1 LNISNEEFQVMAL
14 QQLKDLTEGQKTLF
28 AEQKALAEGQK
39 EIRKDLA
46 RLEYRMEHEVINKIR
61 ALFDACEAHEDYFKR
76 IFARLDNIEIDT
88 RYLVARVTRLEQLA
102 K

>member
-1 LNISNEEFQVMAL
+1 MSNEEFQVMVL
-14 QQLKDLTEGQKTLF
+14 QQLKGLTEGQNAII

-46 RLEYRMEHEVINKIR
+46 RLEYRMEHEVIDKIR
-61 ALFDACEAHEDYFKR
+61 ALFDARAVHEDYFKR
-76 IFARLDNIEIDT
+76 INARLDNIEIDT